1 MLTTDLETL
10 VLERA
15 KRGLCPG
22 ASQRRQTLTRLSRAF
37 EALPAAALGDFLAPQ
52 PAMPREP
59 LAQTPSLGGA
69 PAAASLGRFSFQ
81 AMVLGVL
88 TGALV
93 GFGAGVMAT
102 SAEAPSAALPGALPT
117 SSSHAAP
124 SVEHAPP
131 AIDAAPRGETQ
142 EIAALP
148 ERAPAPQAPVVQR
161 KAAAAPPAGANPGPT
176 EATFYEELSYV
187 RRAQSALQQGNGIL
201 ALGLMRSLDE
211 IQPSGALM
219 AERNMTR
226 VLALCQL
233 DRTAEAALVARSML
247 SGDRAADVYRRR
259 LASSCAGPSL
269 TQGLTDASEQES
281 VKDPGHRNTKLSN
294 SRPTGHQQDSN
305 P

>member
-1 MLTTDLETL
+1 MLTTEPETL
-10 VLERA
+10 VLARA
-15 KRGLCPG
+15 KRGLRPS
-22 ASQRRQTLTRLSRAF
+22 ASQRRQTLTRLNLAF
-37 EALPAAALGDFLAPQ
+37 ESLPAAALGELLAPQ
-52 PAMPREP
+52 PSMPREP
-59 LAQTPSLGGA
+59 LAQSPSLAGTA
-69 PAAASLGRFSFQ
+69 PAAASRFSRQ

-102 SAEAPSAALPGALPT
+102 SVDVSPGAPAP

-131 AIDAAPRGETQ
+131 AIDEAPRAEL
-142 EIAALP
+142 AARP
-148 ERAPAPQAPVVQR
+148 ERRAPAARTPVVQR
-161 KAAAAPPAGANPGPT
+161 KSVGTAAPPARPPLEPHANSAPA

-187 RRAQSALQQGNGIL
+187 RRAQSALQQGNAIL

-211 IQPSGALM
+211 MQPSGALM

-233 DRTAEAALVARSML
+233 DRTAEAVAVARGML

-259 LASSCAGPSL
+259 LAGSCAGPSL
-269 TQGLTDASEQES
+269 EQSLTHSDEQES
-281 VKDPGHRNTKLSN
+281 VKDSGDRNTKLSN
-294 SRPTGHQQDSN
+294 SKPTGHQQD
-305 P
+305 